1 MLRSGLLALTSLA
14 VSVAGIA
21 MPATA
26 DDTAATPAPEPAPP
40 GLVVTEDGGSFY
52 VDEWGPPPSTST
64 STRTVTSRSVA
75 TALASYTV
83 GSTAADAFTLHSRPG
98 ASRTIFL
105 DFDGGSL
112 LSTNSWLLQGL
123 STLLFPGWSLDGSAA
138 FSDTE
143 RATVLEVWARMA
155 EDFAPFDIDVTTEEP
170 AAGGLFRSSSSD
182 TTYGTRVAFSSGTS
196 ISSALCRSNC
206 GGLAWIGTFDAIL
219 SGGETRS
226 PAWVFPSS
234 LGNRAKSM
242 AEAGSHEAG
251 HTLGLGHDGT
261 TTSGYYGGTSLWGPL
276 MGSPYS
282 AGVTQWSKGDY
293 ANASNHEDDLAIAQ
307 ANGVTLRE
315 DEAGGS
321 PATAV
326 PLAALSGGR
335 GVITTRDDED
345 WLTVTDC
352 SGTVTVRAE
361 PTSVGGNL
369 DIGLELRGPTGTLIT
384 TAATATNRTTS
395 GVTGL
400 DAGFSRTMSG
410 GPYHVVVAGIGSGTT
425 SPSTW
430 PSTGYD
436 DYGSLGAYRLTVTG
450 CSAGSVPPGEEPPAD
465 DPPVVLPP
473 PSTPVTR
480 PGAPPRPRAAAGP
493 RGGVRTIVARWTR
506 PSVTGG
512 ASITGYQITA
522 YRIGITGRVV
532 ARSATRSL
540 AAGTHRA
547 ALRLPRGYWVVRV
560 RARNV
565 VGWGPLSTASPR
577 AVPR

>member
-26 DDTAATPAPEPAPP
+26 DDSAPTPTPAPP
-40 GLVVTEDGGSFY
+40 GLVMTEDGGSFY
-52 VDEWGPPPSTST
+52 VDEWGPPPST
-64 STRTVTSRSVA
+64 RTLTSRSVA
-75 TALASYTV
+75 TALASYT
-83 GSTAADAFTLHSRPG
+83 AADAFTLHSKPG
-98 ASRTIFL
+98 ASKTIFL

-123 STLLFPGWSLDGSAA
+123 STLLFPGWSLDGYAA

-143 RATVLEVWARMA
+143 RATVVEVWARMA

-170 AAGGLFRSSSSD
+170 ASGGLFRSSSSD

-196 ISSALCRSNC
+196 ISSALCRSSC
-206 GGLAWIGTFDAIL
+206 GGLAWIGTFDSIL
-219 SGGETRS
+219 SGETRS

-261 TTSGYYGGTSLWGPL
+261 TTSGYYSGTSLWGPL

-282 AGVTQWSKGDY
+282 AGVTQWSRGDY
-293 ANASNHEDDLAIAQ
+293 PNASNHEDDLAVAQ
-307 ANGVTLRE
+307 ANGLALRA

-321 PATAV
+321 VTTAV
-326 PLAALSGGR
+326 PLASLPGGR
-335 GVITTRDDED
+335 GVITTRADED

-369 DIGLELRGPTGTLIT
+369 DLGLELRGPTGTLIT
-384 TAATATNRTTS
+384 TAATATNRTTA

-400 DAGFSRTMSG
+400 DASLSRTLSG
-410 GPYHVVVAGIGSGTT
+410 GPYHVVVDGIGSGTT
-425 SPSTW
+425 NPTTW

-450 CSAGSVPPGEEPPAD
+450 CSAGSVPPGEDPTVDE
-465 DPPVVLPP
+465 PPVVLPP
-473 PSTPVTR
+473 PSTALTR

-512 ASITGYQITA
+512 TAVTGYRITA
-522 YRIGITGRVV
+522 YRVGITGRVV
-532 ARSATRSL
+532 ARSATRTLS
-540 AAGTHRA
+540 AGTHRVS
-547 ALRLPRGYWVVRV
+547 LRLPRGRWVVRV
-560 RARNV
+560 RARNA
-565 VGWGPLSTASPR
+565 VGWGPLSTASVRVLPR
-577 AVPR
+577 

>member
-14 VSVAGIA
+14 VSVAVSVAGLA

-26 DDTAATPAPEPAPP
+26 DDSTGPDPAPP

-52 VDEWGPPPSTST
+52 LDEWGPPPSTP
-64 STRTVTSRSVA
+64 TVTSRSVA
-75 TALASYTV
+75 TALASYTE
-83 GSTAADAFTLHSRPG
+83 ADAFALHSRPG
-98 ASRTIFL
+98 AAQKIFL

-138 FSDTE
+138 FSDSE
-143 RATVLEVWARMA
+143 RATVIEVWARMA

-170 AAGGLFRSSSSD
+170 ASGGLFRSSSGD
-182 TTYGTRVAFSSGTS
+182 TSYGTRVAFSSGTS
-196 ISSALCRSNC
+196 ISAALCRSAC

-293 ANASNHEDDLAIAQ
+293 ANANNHEDDLAVAQ
-307 ANGVTLRE
+307 TNGVTLRA
-315 DEAGGS
+315 DEAGDS
-321 PATAV
+321 VATAV

-345 WLTVTDC
+345 WITVTDC
-352 SGTVTVRAE
+352 SGTVTVHAD
-361 PTSVGGNL
+361 PASVGGNL

-384 TAATATNRTTS
+384 SAATATNRMTS

-400 DAGFSRTMSG
+400 DAGFSRTLSG
-410 GPYHVVVAGIGSGTT
+410 GPYHVVVKGIGSGTT

-430 PSTGYD
+430 PSIGYD

-450 CSAGSVPPGEEPPAD
+450 CSAGEVPPGD
-465 DPPVVLPP
+465 DPPGDEPPVVGPP
-473 PSTPVTR
+473 PTTTATR
-480 PGAPPRPRAAAGP
+480 PGAPSRPRALPGT
-493 RGGVRTIVARWTR
+493 RGGIRTIVARWT
-506 PSVTGG
+506 PPAVTGG
-512 ASITGYQITA
+512 TSITGYQITA
-522 YRIGITGRVV
+522 YRIGVTGRVV
-532 ARSATRSL
+532 ARASARTL
-540 AAGTHRA
+540 AAGTHRVS
-547 ALRLPRGYWVVRV
+547 LRLPRGRWVVRV
-560 RARNV
+560 RARNA
-565 VGWGPLSTASPR
+565 VGWGPLSAASAR
-577 AVPR
+577 VVPR

>member
-14 VSVAGIA
+14 VSVAGLA
-21 MPATA
+21 MPSATA
-26 DDTAATPAPEPAPP
+26 DDSAPSPAPP
-40 GLVVTEDGGSFY
+40 GLVVTDDGGTFY
-52 VDEWGPPPSTST
+52 VDEWGPPPSSP
-64 STRTVTSRSVA
+64 TVTSRAVA
-75 TALASYTV
+75 TALASYT
-83 GSTAADAFTLHSRPG
+83 AAEAFTLHSNPG
-98 ASRTIFL
+98 ATRTIFL

-123 STLLFPGWSLDGSAA
+123 STLLFPGWSLDGTAT
-138 FSDTE
+138 FSDSE
-143 RATVLEVWARMA
+143 RAVVVEVWARMA
-155 EDFAPFDIDVTTEEP
+155 EDFAPFDVDVTTEEP
-170 AAGGLFRSSSSD
+170 PAGGLFRSTSSD

-196 ISSALCRSNC
+196 VSSALCRSSC

-282 AGVTQWSKGDY
+282 AGVTQWSRGDY
-293 ANASNHEDDLAIAQ
+293 PNASNHEDDLATARS
-307 ANGVTLRE
+307 NGVTLRP
-315 DEAGGS
+315 DEAGDS
-321 PATAV
+321 VATAV
-326 PLAALSGGR
+326 PLATLAGGR
-335 GVITTRDDED
+335 GVITTSDDAD

-352 SGTVTVRAE
+352 AGTVSVQAD
-361 PTSVGGNL
+361 PVSVGANL
-369 DIGLELRGPTGTLIT
+369 DIGLELRGPTGALIT

-400 DAGFSRTMSG
+400 DAGFSRTLSG

-425 SPSTW
+425 SPTTW
-430 PSTGYD
+430 PSIGYD

-450 CSAGSVPPGEEPPAD
+450 CSPGEEPPGED
-465 DPPVVLPP
+465 PDVEPPPVFEPP
-473 PSTPVTR
+473 APVTR
-480 PGAPPRPRAAAGP
+480 PGAPPRPRAVPGP
-493 RGGVRTIVARWTR
+493 RGGLRTVVARWS
-506 PSVTGG
+506 PPAVTGG
-512 ASITGYQITA
+512 APVTGYLVRA

-532 ARSATRSL
+532 ARSTPRSVAAATQRVS
-540 AAGTHRA
+540 
-547 ALRLPRGYWVVRV
+547 LRLPRGRWVVRV
-560 RARNV
+560 RARNA
-565 VGWGPLSTASPR
+565 VGWGPLSTASVR
-577 AVPR
+577 VVPR